1 MTNIRHHERR
11 LLLLAGVIMLN
22 GILAVG
28 FTQGTLNYGVVSAVC
43 GLVIGFMLVNAV
55 LCKFGHSGD
64 PVFLPLVTLLTGIGL
79 TMILRL
85 KPDLFWLQIT
95 WIGIGLMVF
104 LLSVLISRRLEE
116 VAKFKY
122 LCGFIGVGL
131 LLTAILFGVEI
142 GGNKNWVIIGP
153 IRFQP
158 SEFAK
163 MLIVL
168 FLAGYL
174 SERRELLTLATRH
187 YGPFVLPHPRFIAP
201 LITVWGLAMMMF
213 ILQRDMGAALL
224 YFGIAI
230 IMTYMVSGQL
240 SYVII
245 GLVSFL
251 LGSGL
256 CYKLYSHIQT
266 RVDIWL
272 NPWLDPTGGAYQ
284 IVQSLFALGSGGIMG
299 SGLTYG
305 FPTMIPEVHTD
316 FIFAA
321 IGEEMGFVVAGGVI
335 IIYILIVYR
344 AFRVAL
350 LAKHSFSMLVA
361 GGLAVSMALQI
372 FLIIGGVTKFFPLTG
387 ITLPFISYGGS
398 SMIANFMLIGTLVAI
413 SGEGGDNGKR
423 HE

>member
-1 MTNIRHHERR
+1 MTSIRHSERR
-11 LLLLAGVIMLN
+11 LLLIAGVIMLN
-22 GILAVG
+22 GILAVS
-28 FTQGTLNYGVVSAVC
+28 FTQGSLDYGVIGATC
-43 GLVIGFMLVNAV
+43 GLMLGFMLVNAV
-55 LCKFGHSGD
+55 LYKAGHGGD
-64 PVFLPLVTLLTGIGL
+64 PIFLPLAALLTGIGL

-85 KPDLFWLQIT
+85 KPDLFLLQAM
-95 WIGIGLMVF
+95 WVGIGLLIF
-104 LLSVLISRRLEE
+104 LASTFISRRLEE

-122 LCGFIGVGL
+122 VCGFIGVGL
-131 LLTAILFGVEI
+131 LLIAILFGVDI
-142 GGNKNWVIIGP
+142 GGHKSWVIIGP

-163 MLIVL
+163 MFIVL
-168 FLAGYL
+168 FLAAYL

-187 YGPFVLPHPRFIAP
+187 YGPLVLPHPRFIAP
-201 LITVWGLAMMMF
+201 LIAVWGIAMMMF

-230 IMTYMVSGQL
+230 IMTYMVSGRF

-245 GLVSFL
+245 GLLLFL
-251 LGSGL
+251 IGSVV

-272 NPWLDPTGGAYQ
+272 NPWVDPNGGAYQ
-284 IVQSLFALGSGGIMG
+284 IVQSLFAFGSGGIIG

-305 FPTMIPEVHTD
+305 FPNMIPEVHTD

-321 IGEEMGFVVAGGVI
+321 IGEEMGLVGAGGI
-335 IIYILIVYR
+335 IILYIIMVYR

-350 LAKHSFSMLVA
+350 LSTMSFSMLVA
-361 GGLAVSMALQI
+361 GGLAVSMGLQI

-398 SMIANFMLIGTLVAI
+398 SIVANFILLGMLFSI
-413 SGEGGDNGKR
+413 SEVRSYHAK
-423 HE
+423 

>member
-1 MTNIRHHERR
+1 MTDIRHHERK

-28 FTQGTLNYGVVSAVC
+28 FPQETLNYTVISTVC
-43 GLVIGFMLVNAV
+43 GLILLFMAVNAA
-55 LCKFGHSGD
+55 LYKANHGGD
-64 PVFLPLVTLLTGIGL
+64 PVLLPVAAVLTGIGL
-79 TMILRL
+79 TVILRL
-85 KPDLFWLQIT
+85 KPDLFFAQSM
-95 WIGIGLMVF
+95 WIGIGLMAF
-104 LLSVLISRRLEE
+104 LLSALISRRLEQ

-122 LCGFIGVGL
+122 VCGFIGVGL
-131 LLTAILFGVEI
+131 LLTAILFGVDI
-142 GGNKNWVIIGP
+142 GGNKNWVILGP

-163 MLIVL
+163 MFIVL
-168 FLAGYL
+168 FLAAYL
-174 SERRELLTLATRH
+174 SERRELITLAARH
-187 YGPFVLPHPRFIAP
+187 YGPLVLPHPRFIAP
-201 LITVWGLAMMMF
+201 LIAVWGMAMMMF

-230 IMTYMVSGQL
+230 IMTYMASGRF

-245 GLVSFL
+245 GFVLFL
-251 LGSGL
+251 LGSII
-256 CYKLYSHIQT
+256 CYHLYSHIQT

-272 NPWLDPTGGAYQ
+272 NPWTDPNGRAYQ

-305 FPTMIPEVHTD
+305 FPSMIPEVHTD

-321 IGEEMGFVVAGGVI
+321 IGEEMGLIGAGGVLI
-335 IIYILIVYR
+335 LYILMVYR
-344 AFRVAL
+344 AFRAAL
-350 LAKHSFSMLVA
+350 LAKLPFSMLAA

-372 FLIIGGVTKFFPLTG
+372 FLIVGGVTKFFPLTG

-398 SMIANFMLIGTLVAI
+398 SIIGNFILLGIVAGI
-413 SGEGGDNGKR
+413 SEER
-423 HE
+423 S